1 MECYICLENE
11 GKLYKSGNCNCSL
24 VFHKEC
30 FSDLIDKSDNN
41 KYCSVCKKDYI
52 VTEKVLS
59 KNTKLDLKFL
69 LILMSGYIISGGLLS
84 LSIFLFI
91 KLTTRILY
99 NLILILSIVLLISS
113 ILLLLFIHL
122 CLYHKYSRCC
132 CLITEVKKDKNIEIQ
147 LIN

>member
-52 VTEKVLS
+52 ITEKVLS

-69 LILMSGYIISGGLLS
+69 LILMSGYIIRGGLLS

-91 KLTTRILY
+91 KILY

-113 ILLLLFIHL
+113 ILLSLFIHL
-122 CLYHKYSRCC
+122 CLYHKYSRC

>member
-11 GKLYKSGNCNCSL
+11 GKLYKSCNCNCSF

-30 FSDLIDKSDNN
+30 FSELIDKSDNN
-41 KYCSVCKKDYI
+41 KHCSICKKDYI

-91 KLTTRILY
+91 KLTTKILY
-99 NLILILSIVLLISS
+99 NLILILSIVLLIST
-113 ILLLLFIHL
+113 ILLLFFIHL
-122 CLYHKYSRCC
+122 CLYYKYSRCC
-132 CLITEVKKDKNIEIQ
+132 CLITEIKKDKQIKIE